1 MIYPNILEI
10 HIEEPTSDPAQ
21 PSIHHS
27 LADEL
32 GEAEKRYRALIQVLI
47 SQLTGLNQTHVRFI
61 VSPADPAAV
70 EAVGFWMLPLFRGN
84 VIKHGDHFHFS
95 PEQNAPEF
103 TIEFT
108 AQNMDNEGY
117 EKAAKLS
124 AHCPQCSSRWINAAM
139 QQCSE
144 VNQVIG
150 KSYLAI
156 YHQKL
161 TPNNSPT
168 ELPELP
174 IIHTDDDWQL
184 AMESP
189 IGPKLK
195 KFHAEISGDFS

>member
-1 MIYPNILEI
+1 MIQHHILEI

-27 LADEL
+27 LADDPA
-32 GEAEKRYRALIQVLI
+32 EAEKRYRALIQVLI

-61 VSPADPAAV
+61 VSPEDTNAV
-70 EAVGFWMLPLFRGN
+70 EAVSFWILPLFRGSI
-84 VIKHGDHFHFS
+84 VKLVDHFHFT

-108 AQNMDNEGY
+108 ADIMTNDGY
-117 EKAAKLS
+117 KKAAKLS

-144 VNQVIG
+144 TIEVTG
-150 KSYLAI
+150 KNYLTI
-156 YHQKL
+156 YHQKQSS
-161 TPNNSPT
+161 NNSST

-174 IIHTDDDWQL
+174 VIHTDNDWQA
-184 AMESP
+184 AMDSP

-195 KFHAEISGDFS
+195 KFYDEINADFI